1 MTYKIS
7 DKTSQSLIDELD
19 ELLEQERESLKR
31 GELSNLGELLAKKE
45 HLFEQLHKLDDLEQ
59 GSLDEM
65 HNKIHRNQGLLKNA
79 MQGIKAVANRLQQM
93 RKVRTGLEVYDQS
106 GRRSCY
112 STTGALKL
120 EKRA

>member
-7 DKTSQSLIDELD
+7 DKTAQSLIDELD
-19 ELLEQERESLKR
+19 ELLEEERALLKR
-31 GELSNLGELLAKKE
+31 GDLSGLEELLARKE
-45 HLFEQLHKLDDLEQ
+45 SVFDQLREFENLEQ
-59 GSLDEM
+59 DVLDEM
-65 HNKIHRNQGLLKNA
+65 QNKINRNQGLLKSA

-93 RKVRTGLEVYDQS
+93 RKVRTGLDVYDQR

-112 STTGALKL
+112 STNGALKL